1 MAKSSSQI
9 ATPESVEQGAN
20 EERGGFFL
28 GNRKL
33 LGIIGILL
41 LLVLAGAYYLTYL
54 NAKSNDRAQIELARI
69 RPYYDRGEYAVA
81 ISGDS
86 AKTMG
91 AEKVRGLQAIVGEYE
106 STPSGK
112 IAALY
117 LGNSYL
123 ALGQADKAVGP
134 YEISAEGDSP
144 LLRSA
149 AHAGLAA
156 VAEAKGNSKVA
167 ADEYVKAATEDRL
180 DLNTPTYLVG
190 AARNYERAGDKE
202 EAIKHY
208 RRVATQY
215 ANTQAN
221 TQARLALARYNVEL

>member
-9 ATPESVEQGAN
+9 STPVSQEQVEN

-28 GNRKL
+28 GNRRL
-33 LGIIGILL
+33 LGIIGIGLL
-41 LLVLAGAYYLTYL
+41 LLIGGVVYFAYLRG
-54 NAKSNDRAQIELARI
+54 KSNDRAQIELARI
-69 RPYYDRGEYAVA
+69 RPYYDRGEYSVA

-86 AKTMG
+86 SKKMG
-91 AEKVRGLQAIVGEYE
+91 NEPVRGLRVIVEEFE

-112 IAALY
+112 IAALF

-123 ALGQADKAVGP
+123 ATNQPDKAAGP
-134 YEISAEGDSP
+134 YEISAGGDDP

-149 AHAGLAA
+149 AHAGLAG
-156 VAEAKGNSKVA
+156 VAEAKGQFKEA
-167 ADEYVKAATEDRL
+167 ADEYAKAATEDRL
-180 DLNTPTYLVG
+180 ELNTPQYLIG
-190 AARNYERAGDKE
+190 AARNYERAGEKDK
-202 EAIKHY
+202 AIDNY

-221 TQARLALARYNVEL
+221 TPARLALARYNIEL